1 MARRDSKAKTRLTFG
16 RVKSP
21 IGEIVVACKGDALCA
36 LDWADADKQAQML
49 AWLRRRFGDFERVE
63 ARDPGGVCTRLGAY
77 LLGDLDALD
86 EIVVDG
92 GGTEFQRKV
101 WKGLR
106 RIGAGKIVSYQGLA
120 QRLGMPTSVR
130 AVARANAL
138 NPISI
143 VVPCHRVIGSDGSL
157 TGYGG
162 GLPRKRWLLEHE
174 GVVMPATAAKK
185 VSRDRRYPAPSP
197 RP

>member
-1 MARRDSKAKTRLTFG
+1 MTRRQGSTKVRISFG

-21 IGEIVVACKGDALCA
+21 IGEIVLACKGDALCA
-36 LDWADADKQAQML
+36 LEFIEAEKRMV
-49 AWLRRRFGDFERVE
+49 AWLRRRFGEFERIE
-63 ARDPGGVCTRLGAY
+63 AADPGGVCTRIGNY

-86 EIVVDG
+86 DIVVDG
-92 GGTEFQRKV
+92 GGTDFQRKV

-106 RIGAGKIVSYQGLA
+106 RIAVGKVVSYQSLA

-174 GVVMPATAAKK
+174 GVVVPSAVK
-185 VSRDRRYPAPSP
+185 VSRGRRYPAPSP

>member
-1 MARRDSKAKTRLTFG
+1 MAEQKRNARKRITFG

-21 IGEIVVACKGDALCA
+21 IGEIVVACNGEALCA
-36 LDWADADKQAQML
+36 LEFADAEKRMV
-49 AWLRRRFGDFERVE
+49 AWLKRRFGDFERVD
-63 ARDPGGVCTRLGAY
+63 AADPGGVCTRIGDYLQGVLGA
-77 LLGDLDALD
+77 LDD
-86 EIVVDG
+86 IVVDG
-92 GGTEFQRKV
+92 GGTQFQRKV

-106 RIGAGKIVSYQGLA
+106 RIAAGDVVSYQGLA
-120 QRLGMPTSVR
+120 RRLGMPNSVR

-174 GVVMPATAAKK
+174 GVVLSSAAAK
-185 VSRDRRYPAPSP
+185 VSRDRRGTGS

>member
-1 MARRDSKAKTRLTFG
+1 MTRKQGSTKTRITFG

-21 IGEIVVACKGDALCA
+21 VGDIVLACNGDALCA
-36 LDWADADKQAQML
+36 LEFAESEKRMV
-49 AWLRRRFGDFERVE
+49 AWLKRRFGNFERVD
-63 ARDPGGVCTRLGAY
+63 ATDPGGVCTRLGAY
-77 LLGDLDALD
+77 LRGDLDALD
-86 EIVVDG
+86 GIAVDG
-92 GGTEFQRKV
+92 GGTAFQRKV

-106 RIGAGKIVSYQGLA
+106 RIAAGEVMSYQGLA
-120 QRLGMPTSVR
+120 RRLGMPNSVR

-174 GVVMPATAAKK
+174 GVAVPSAARK

>member
-1 MARRDSKAKTRLTFG
+1 MANPRRTTTKVKLLLG

-21 IGEIVVACKGDALCA
+21 IGTILVVCKGDTLCA
-36 LDWADADKQAQML
+36 LEFTDSKDRMMAA
-49 AWLRRRFGDFERVE
+49 LRGRHGDFTLVE
-63 ARDPGGVCTRLGAY
+63 TVDPAGVCTRIEAY
-77 LLGDLDALD
+77 LRGKLDALD
-86 EIVVDG
+86 EIAVDG

-101 WKGLR
+101 WTALR
-106 RIGAGKIVSYQGLA
+106 RIAPGEVVSYGALA
-120 QRLGMPTSVR
+120 QRLGMPDAVR

-138 NPISI
+138 NPISL

-174 GVVMPATAAKK
+174 GVVLAPEPSELT
-185 VSRDRRYPAPSP
+185 RDRRYRATGP

>member
-1 MARRDSKAKTRLTFG
+1 MARRGVGTRTRITFA
-16 RVKSP
+16 RVTSP
-21 IGEIVVACKGDALCA
+21 VGDIVLACKGDALCA
-36 LDWADADKQAQML
+36 LEFADAEKRMI
-49 AWLRRRFGDFERVE
+49 AWLKRRFGDFERVD
-63 ARDPGGVCTRLGAY
+63 AADPGGVCTRLGAY

-86 EIVVDG
+86 DIVVDG

-106 RIGAGKIVSYQGLA
+106 RIAAGKVVSYQGLA
-120 QRLGMPTSVR
+120 QRLGMPSSVR

-174 GVVMPATAAKK
+174 GVVLPSAAQE

>member
-1 MARRDSKAKTRLTFG
+1 MARRQDRMKTRIIFA

-21 IGEIVVACKGDALCA
+21 VGEIVLACNGDALCA
-36 LDWADADKQAQML
+36 LEFADAEARMV
-49 AWLRRRFGDFERVE
+49 AWLKRRFGDFERVD
-63 ARDPGGVCTRLGAY
+63 AADPGGVCTRLGAY

-86 EIVVDG
+86 GIVVDG
-92 GGTEFQRKV
+92 GGTAFQRKV

-106 RIGAGKIVSYQGLA
+106 RIAAGKVVSYQGLA
-120 QRLGMPTSVR
+120 RRLGMPNSVR

-174 GVVMPATAAKK
+174 GVVLPSVAQK
-185 VSRDRRYPAPSP
+185 VSRDPRYPAPGP

>member
-1 MARRDSKAKTRLTFG
+1 MARRQAETKLRITFA
-16 RVKSP
+16 RVRSP
-21 IGEIVVACKGDALCA
+21 VGDIVLACKGDTLCA
-36 LDWADADKQAQML
+36 LEFADAEARMVR
-49 AWLRRRFGDFERVE
+49 WLKLRFGDFERVD
-63 ARDPGGVCTRLGAY
+63 AADPGGVCTRLGNY
-77 LLGDLDALD
+77 LLGDLGALD
-86 EIVVDG
+86 DIVVDG
-92 GGTEFQRKV
+92 GGTPFQRKV

-106 RIGAGKIVSYQGLA
+106 RIAAGKVVSYQGLA
-120 QRLGMPTSVR
+120 QRLGMPSSVR

-174 GVVMPATAAKK
+174 GVVLPSAAATL
-185 VSRDRRYPAPSP
+185 SRDRRYPAPSP

>member
-1 MARRDSKAKTRLTFG
+1 MARQQSKAKTRITIG

-21 IGEIVVACKGDALCA
+21 IGEIVLACHGDALCA
-36 LDWADADKQAQML
+36 LEFADAEKRMM

-63 ARDPGGVCTRLGAY
+63 VVDPGGVCTRLGAY
-77 LLGDLDALD
+77 LLGDLSALD
-86 EIVVDG
+86 DIVVDG

-106 RIGAGKIVSYQGLA
+106 RIAAGKVVSYQGLA

-174 GVVMPATAAKK
+174 GVVLTSAAAKL
-185 VSRDRRYPAPSP
+185 SRDRRYPAPNP

>member
-1 MARRDSKAKTRLTFG
+1 MARQQGRPRTRITFS

-21 IGEIVVACKGDALCA
+21 VGEILLACHGDALCA
-36 LDWADADKQAQML
+36 LEFADAEKRMV
-49 AWLRRRFGDFERVE
+49 AWLRRRFGDFERVD
-63 ARDPGGVCTRLGAY
+63 AADPGGVCTRLDAY
-77 LLGDLDALD
+77 LQGDLDALD
-86 EIVVDG
+86 GIAVDG

-106 RIGAGKIVSYQGLA
+106 RIAAGKVVSYQSLA
-120 QRLGMPTSVR
+120 RRLGMPTSVR

-174 GVVMPATAAKK
+174 GVVVPATAAKR
-185 VSRDRRYPAPSP
+185 VSRDRRYPAPGP

>member
-1 MARRDSKAKTRLTFG
+1 MASPRTTTAAKTSLLLG

-21 IGEIVVACKGDALCA
+21 IGAILVACKGETLLALEF
-36 LDWADADKQAQML
+36 ADARDRMMA
-49 AWLRRRFGDFERVE
+49 ALRRRHGDFAPVE
-63 ARDPGGVCTRLGAY
+63 TVDPAGVCTRIGAY
-77 LLGDLDALD
+77 LLGELDALD
-86 EIVVDG
+86 DIAVDG

-101 WKGLR
+101 WVELR
-106 RIGAGKIVSYQGLA
+106 RIAPGQVVSYGALA
-120 QRLGMPTSVR
+120 RRMGIPSSVR

-174 GVVMPATAAKK
+174 GVVLP
-185 VSRDRRYPAPSP
+185 PAP
-197 RP
+197 

>member
-1 MARRDSKAKTRLTFG
+1 MAKRHSTPKTRLLVG
-16 RVKSP
+16 RVRSA
-21 IGEIVVACKGDALCA
+21 IGTIRVACTGDTLCA
-36 LDWADADKQAQML
+36 LEFADAADRML
-49 AWLRRRFGDFERVE
+49 SSLRRRYGDFETIEV
-63 ARDPGGVCTRLGAY
+63 ADPGGVCTRIGAY
-77 LLGDLDALD
+77 LLGELDALD

-92 GGTEFQRKV
+92 GGTAFQRKV
-101 WKGLR
+101 WAELR
-106 RIGAGKIVSYQGLA
+106 RIAPGEVVSYGALA
-120 QRLGMPTSVR
+120 RRLRIPSSVR

-174 GVVMPATAAKK
+174 GVVLPSVGAP
-185 VSRDRRYPAPSP
+185 VSRDRRYRAPGP

>member
-1 MARRDSKAKTRLTFG
+1 MARKQGSAKVRISFG

-21 IGEIVVACKGDALCA
+21 IGDIVLACKGDALCA
-36 LDWADADKQAQML
+36 LEFIEAEKRMV
-49 AWLRRRFGDFERVE
+49 AWLRRRFGEIERVD
-63 ARDPGGVCTRLGAY
+63 AADPGGVCTRIGNY
-77 LLGDLDALD
+77 LQGDLDALD
-86 EIVVDG
+86 DIVVDG
-92 GGTEFQRKV
+92 GGTDFQRKV

-106 RIGAGKIVSYQGLA
+106 QIAAGKVVSYQGLA

-162 GLPRKRWLLEHE
+162 GLPRKCWLLEHE
-174 GVVMPATAAKK
+174 GVVVPSGAKL
-185 VSRDRRYPAPSP
+185 SRGRRYPAPGP

>member
-1 MARRDSKAKTRLTFG
+1 MAKFRTTPTAKARLLFG

-21 IGEIVVACKGDALCA
+21 IGTILVACKGETLCA
-36 LDWADADKQAQML
+36 LEFADSKDRMMAA
-49 AWLRRRFGDFERVE
+49 LRSRHGDFTLVE
-63 ARDPGGVCTRLGAY
+63 AADPAGVGTRIGAY
-77 LLGDLDALD
+77 LLGELGALD
-86 EIVVDG
+86 DIVVDG

-101 WKGLR
+101 WVELR
-106 RIGAGKIVSYQGLA
+106 RIAPGEVVSYGALA

-174 GVVMPATAAKK
+174 GVVLPPEPSRLT
-185 VSRDRRYPAPSP
+185 RDRRYRAPGP